1 MKGKSVISFL
11 IDALLALVV
20 VAPGVLA
27 LVKGAFLNRYILV
40 VHFILPA
47 VTVLLIALVHLVL
60 ESRLVKVL
68 LGLLACALF
77 LFNLFLM
84 LFLNVEFLET
94 DGLTDYE
101 GAAFVDRY
109 AELYEVS
116 ELLPDIGAVARSE
129 RSTYY
134 HYRAMY
140 VFFECETHTV
150 ISKYGSVD
158 YAEQLALINERYT
171 FRTEATVGEDYTCL
185 PYADIDGFHF
195 RVIADPDEA
204 DMYDAYPKK
213 VLIVGTNDETSEI
226 AYIHF
231 YDFDLDY
238 ITSLEDFILED
249 CGWERISDER
259 NGGPLD
265 DLLDRLGEL
274 IPALAD

>member
-1 MKGKSVISFL
+1 MKGKSIKSFILDIL
-11 IDALLALVV
+11 IPLAVMAIGAFALLDGAL
-20 VAPGVLA
+20 
-27 LVKGAFLNRYILV
+27 LNRYLTV
-40 VHFILPA
+40 VHFLIPA
-47 VTVLLIALVHLVL
+47 VTILLFGVCHLVL
-60 ESRLVKVL
+60 ESKLLKVL
-68 LGLLACALF
+68 VSVVIIVIC
-77 LFNLFLM
+77 LFNLFIM
-84 LFLNVEFLET
+84 LFWNTEYFET
-94 DGLTDYE
+94 DELGDYE
-101 GAAFVDRY
+101 GAELVDRY

-134 HYRAMY
+134 HYRAIY
-140 VFFECETHTV
+140 SFFECETHTV
-150 ISKYGSVD
+150 ISKYGAEDYVD
-158 YAEQLALINERYT
+158 QLAWINDSYT
-171 FRTEATVGEDYTCL
+171 FRTEAIVDDEYTCL

-195 RVIADPDEA
+195 RVIDDPDEA
-204 DMYDAYPKK
+204 DMYDSYPKK

-238 ITSLEDFILED
+238 IPSLEDFILED

-265 DLLDRLGEL
+265 DLLDRLGAL